1 MNPLRIV
8 IIGGVAGG
16 ASAAARAR
24 RLSEQA
30 EVILIERGPHVS
42 FANCGLPYYVG
53 GEIAERDSLFVQTPE
68 SLKAR
73 YNLDVRIRTE
83 AVAVDPAAK
92 TVKLKKL
99 DNGQTYEQPYDKLI
113 LAPGAKPIRPPLPG
127 IDDPRIHTLRN
138 VEDTDRI
145 KQVVDGAAK
154 SALVVGGGFIGLE
167 VAENLIRRKLNVT
180 LVEMMPQV
188 MPPFDPEMVA
198 PLHQA
203 LRDNGVTL
211 ILNQAVESFQ
221 SHPDRVEARLKD
233 GRAVSADSVVLAIGV
248 RPESDLARAA
258 GLRIGDRGGIVVNE
272 HLQTSDPDI
281 YAVGDVIEVTDFVL
295 GQPTQIPL
303 AGPANRQGRI
313 AADHIF
319 GRDSKYRG
327 SQGTCIVR
335 VFNVAA
341 GMTGASEKALQRA
354 GRTDYQKVYIHPMQ
368 HAGYFPGA
376 SPLSIK
382 LLFSKTDGR
391 VLGGQ
396 VTGAEGVDKR
406 VDVLATAVQAG
417 MTVYDLE
424 EAELAYA
431 PQYGSAKDPINFAG
445 FVAANLLRG
454 DVQQI
459 DVTDIGPDAA
469 GPGNEGRVVLDIRD
483 KDETD
488 AGTVPGAKLIPLN
501 ELRTRLSE
509 LPTDKEIVPYCKI
522 GLRGYIGYRILTQ
535 HGFAARNLAGGYLTW
550 LAHHGP
556 QQSMPTAAAN
566 PAPAGCASD
575 SAPSGAT
582 KLDVSGMCCPG
593 PLMKVRQKLETLAP
607 GELLE
612 VTATDI
618 GFANDV
624 AAWCRSTQNELVSI
638 DRHDGRV
645 VATIRKGL
653 VAQPAGIPAA
663 GDSRA
668 IADRQTILVFSQ
680 DLDRALAA
688 FVIANGA
695 AAMGKQVTMFFT
707 LWGLNILRR
716 RHPPAT
722 RKGFLDRMFG
732 WMMPRGVDRLRL
744 SKMNMAGV
752 GTALMKKVMR
762 DKNVASLPELLET
775 ARQSGVRLIACSMSM
790 EVMGIQPAELID
802 GVEMAGVTEYLSRAD
817 QARVNLFI

>member
-30 EVILIERGPHVS
+30 EIILIERGPHVS

-73 YNLDVRIRTE
+73 YNVDVRVRTE
-83 AVAVDPAAK
+83 AIAIDPAGK
-92 TVKLKKL
+92 TVELKKL

-127 IDDPRIHTLRN
+127 INDPRIHTLRN
-138 VEDTDRI
+138 VEDTDSI
-145 KQVVDGAAK
+145 KQVVDDGVK

-167 VAENLIRRKLNVT
+167 VAENLIRRRLSVT

-198 PLHQA
+198 PLHQV
-203 LRDNGVTL
+203 LRASGVTL

-221 SHPDRVEARLKD
+221 SRADRVEACLKD
-233 GRAVSADSVVLAIGV
+233 GRTVSADFVVLAIGV
-248 RPESDLARAA
+248 RPESDLAKAA

-281 YAVGDVIEVTDFVL
+281 HAVGDVIEVTDFVL
-295 GQPTQIPL
+295 RQPTQIPL

-335 VFNVAA
+335 LFSVVA
-341 GMTGASEKALQRA
+341 GMTGASEKALRQA
-354 GRTDYQKVYIHPMQ
+354 GRTDYEKVYVHPMQ

-396 VTGAEGVDKR
+396 VTGTEGVDKR
-406 VDVLATAVQAG
+406 VDVLATAVQAS

-431 PQYGSAKDPINFAG
+431 PQYGSAKDAINFAG

-454 DVQQI
+454 DVRQI
-459 DVTDIGPDAA
+459 DVTDIGSDAA

-501 ELRTRLSE
+501 ELRARLSE
-509 LPTDKEIVPYCKI
+509 LPTDKEIVPYCRI

-550 LAHHGP
+550 LAQHGP
-556 QQSMPTAAAN
+556 QQSMPTA
-566 PAPAGCASD
+566 
-575 SAPSGAT
+575 AT
-582 KLDVSGMCCPG
+582 KLDVSGMCCPE
-593 PLMKVRQKLETLAP
+593 PLMKAGQKLETLAP
-607 GELLE
+607 GDLLE

-618 GFANDV
+618 GFANDM
-624 AAWCRSTQNELVSI
+624 AAWCRSTQNELISI

-645 VATIRKGL
+645 VATIRKRL
-653 VAQPAGIPAA
+653 AAQPAGIPAA

-668 IADRQTILVFSQ
+668 ITDRQTILVFSQ

-716 RHPPAT
+716 EHPPAT

-732 WMMPRGVDRLRL
+732 WMMPRGVGRLRL

-762 DKNVASLPELLET
+762 DKNVASLPELVET
-775 ARQSGVRLIACSMSM
+775 ARQNGVRLIACSMSM